1 MQNKRIAI
9 ISIDGDLIDAIQNEN
24 TLTLVGVF
32 DVKNS
37 KQVRNVDWLGS
48 DADWDEWHKKN
59 SDVQVL
65 MAVDQPDVRKKLL
78 FQYGKCNVSGFC
90 SKDAYVSPSAK
101 IEAGV
106 IVQRNVSI
114 SAGVRVSE
122 YSKINMD
129 ATIHH
134 DCVIGKYVT
143 VAPGARLLGNVNI
156 NDEAYIGASA
166 VILPGLVIGKGAV
179 IGAGAVVTKSVQDYQ
194 TVVGCPAKPKK

>member
-9 ISIDGDLIDAIQNEN
+9 ISIDGDLIDAIQSEN
-24 TLTLVGVF
+24 ILTLVGVF
-32 DVKNS
+32 DFKNS
-37 KQVRNVDWLGS
+37 RQVRNVNLLGI

-65 MAVDQPDVRKKLL
+65 MAVDQPDARKRLL
-78 FQYGKCNVSGFC
+78 SHYGECNVTGFC

-101 IEAGV
+101 IKAGV
-106 IVQRNVSI
+106 IIQRNVSI
-114 SAGVRVSE
+114 SAYVHVSE

-129 ATIHH
+129 VTIHH
-134 DCVIGKYVT
+134 NCVIGKYVT

-166 VILPGLVIGKGAV
+166 VILPGLIVGKGAV
-179 IGAGAVVTKSVQDYQ
+179 IGAGAVVTKSVPDYQ